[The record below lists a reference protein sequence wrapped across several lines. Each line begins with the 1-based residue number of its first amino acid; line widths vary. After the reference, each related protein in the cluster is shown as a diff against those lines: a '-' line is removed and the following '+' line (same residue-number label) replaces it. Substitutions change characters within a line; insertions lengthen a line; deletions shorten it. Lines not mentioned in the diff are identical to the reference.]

1 MHSLQNLSGATIMP
15 SFHFCKAA
23 SLKICL
29 VTFCALVL
37 LQAPKA
43 HADSIT
49 YDLTLTPNSGSL
61 YGGTGVLTL
70 ATAPSS
76 SGLTEYTEATGLDG
90 LTFTLDNQTFT
101 LAGSTGTPV
110 VEFLN
115 GSIYDITFAEQIG
128 SSPYRFDLQT
138 SGVYA
143 FYYNNELSESSG
155 TFTAASAPNASPV
168 PEPSTLA
175 LFGSG
180 VLGLAGAA
188 RRKFL
193 S

>member
-1 MHSLQNLSGATIMP
+1 MT
-15 SFHFCKAA
+15 SFHFRNAA

-29 VTFCALVL
+29 ATFCAAFVL
-37 LQAPKA
+37 LQAPQA
-43 HADSIT
+43 HADSVT

-70 ATAPSS
+70 ATAPSAN
-76 SGLTEYTEATGLDG
+76 GLTTYTEATGLQG

-101 LAGSTGTPV
+101 LAGSTGTPLA
-110 VEFLN
+110 EFLN
-115 GSIYDITFAEQIG
+115 GSIYDITFADQIG
-128 SSPYRFDLQT
+128 SNPYRFDLQT

-143 FYYNNELSESSG
+143 FYYDNELSESSG
-155 TFTAASAPNASPV
+155 TFTAAAAPNASPV

-175 LFGSG
+175 LFGTG

-193 S
+193 V

>member
-1 MHSLQNLSGATIMP
+1 MRSALFIAVAAVLFASAT
-15 SFHFCKAA
+15 HA
-23 SLKICL
+23 
-29 VTFCALVL
+29 
-37 LQAPKA
+37 A

-49 YDLTLTPNSGSL
+49 YDLTLTANPGSL
-61 YGGTGVLTL
+61 YGGTGTLTVD
-70 ATAPSS
+70 TAPSS
-76 SGLTEYTEATGLDG
+76 SGLSTYTVGGGLEG
-90 LTFTLDNQTFT
+90 LTFTLDNETFT
-101 LAGSTGTPV
+101 LAGAQGTPL

-143 FYYNNELSESSG
+143 FYYNNEQSESSG
-155 TFTAASAPNASPV
+155 TFTAALAPSTSPV

-175 LFGSG
+175 LFGTG

-188 RRKFL
+188 RRKLFR